1 MTEKYLVFDISAA
14 YGHFKKPYTT
24 TSPLTYSIPTRTA
37 VSGIVAAIL
46 GLGKEDYQKHFSKA
60 QAKIA
65 IGIKSPIKKVRISE
79 NLINTKKSMNI
90 IHERTQIKIE
100 FLKDVCYRIYFTHSD
115 KQIYERLKE
124 LLNGHSTVYTISMG
138 LSENLANYTFAGEFD
153 GREVNGNK
161 EVVEFSSVI
170 PLDILKKGDVEYEDD
185 REYFTETIP
194 VEMDA
199 DRNVKEY
206 REVLFER
213 NSYKIKA
220 KADSYIR
227 IEGIDENIL
236 II

>member
-1 MTEKYLVFDISAA
+1 MAEKYLVFDIRAC

-37 VSGIVAAIL
+37 VSGIIAAML
-46 GLGKEDYQKHFSKA
+46 GFRKEEYQKHFTKD

-90 IHERTQIKIE
+90 IHERTQIKVE
-100 FLKDVCYRIYFTHSD
+100 FLKDACYRIYFTHANN
-115 KQIYERLKE
+115 QIYERLKE
-124 LLNGHSTVYTISMG
+124 LLNDHSTVYTISMG
-138 LSENLANYTFAGEFD
+138 LSENLANYTFAGEFE
-153 GREVNGNK
+153 GHEVNGNK
-161 EVVEFSSVI
+161 EVVEFSSVL
-170 PLDILKKGDVEYEDD
+170 PLESLKKGDVEYEDD

-194 VEMDA
+194 VEMDEG
-199 DRNVKEY
+199 RNVKEY

-213 NSYKIKA
+213 NSNKIRA
-220 KADSYIR
+220 KIDSYIR
-227 IEGIDENIL
+227 IEGIGENIM

>member
-1 MTEKYLVFDISAA
+1 MVEKYLVFDISAS
-14 YGHFKKPYTT
+14 YGNFKKPYTT
-24 TSPLTYSIPTRTA
+24 KSPLTYSIPTRTA
-37 VSGIVAAIL
+37 VSGIIAAVL
-46 GLGKEDYQKHFSKA
+46 GFGKEDYQEHFTKP

-65 IGIKSPIKKVRISE
+65 IGIRNPVKKVRISE

-100 FLKDVCYRIYFTHSD
+100 FLKDACYRIYFTHTD

-124 LLNGHSTVYTISMG
+124 SLKEHRTVYTISMG
-138 LSENLANYTFAGEFD
+138 LSENLANYTFTGEFD
-153 GREVNGNK
+153 GREVKGNK
-161 EVVEFSSVI
+161 EIVEFSSVV
-170 PLDILKKGDVEYEDD
+170 PLDILKKGDIEFEDD

-199 DRNVKEY
+199 ERNINEY

-213 NSYKIKA
+213 NGCKVRA
-220 KADSYIR
+220 RVDSYIK